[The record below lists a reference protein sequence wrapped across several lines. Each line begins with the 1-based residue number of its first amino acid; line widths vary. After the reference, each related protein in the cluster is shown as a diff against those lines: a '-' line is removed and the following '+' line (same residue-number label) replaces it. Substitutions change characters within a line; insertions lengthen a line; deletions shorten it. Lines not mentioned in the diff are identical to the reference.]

1 VIRRFRG
8 NRPLDSPQ
16 PQPDRRTG
24 MMIAGSFLRMGI
36 GDARLGRSSSS
47 SNMLPSPLCAVVAH
61 MEFLH
66 LRTSLFITHL
76 AVRSGD
82 KLHRVAAV
90 MV

>member
-1 VIRRFRG
+1 
-8 NRPLDSPQ
+8 
-16 PQPDRRTG
+16 

-36 GDARLGRSSSS
+36 GDARLGRSSS

-76 AVRSGD
+76 TVRSGD